1 MGIGSGQTPP
11 RSLARRELLKYGVYS
26 GLAAGLPSSLW
37 LSGCRKQRSR
47 SRPNVVVVLIDTL
60 RPDYL
65 GFYGYKKETAAFLAK
80 IAKKSFVFTRAFSTS
95 SWTAPST
102 TSLFTSKY
110 PHRHGVM
117 EGFFANKIRATALR
131 KTGKAEIF
139 LNRIPKDLTVLPEIF
154 KSMGYATFG
163 MATNLN
169 ISDKI
174 GFDRGFDLFNY
185 KHQAPAE
192 VVYEWVKQSQGRINN
207 SKPFFLYLHPNDV
220 HWPYHKRL
228 PYYTPQQQ
236 QREDL
241 KERYQSEI
249 GYTDEYLGKIFET
262 LNVSGNTIFLVISD
276 HGEEFWDH
284 GGIRHRAKLYR
295 ELTQVVMLLY
305 APLSTMKP
313 RRINVNVS
321 LIDVL
326 PTLVELVNGQPVPDA
341 EGLSLAPLLRTEKS
355 AKALAE
361 RLRDRTLFAHRIMDA
376 RSYQENRWSEDE
388 PEFAHWA
395 AISQNWNLIEWGDSR
410 KELFDHRNDL
420 AEQRNVF
427 LEHPQITS
435 QLLEEIQTFKKLKRT
450 KKSEKISVDLDEKLL
465 ENLKSLGYVE

>member
-220 HWPYHKRL
+220 HWPYHKHYPITHL
-228 PYYTPQQQ
+228 
-236 QREDL
+236 
-241 KERYQSEI
+241 SSSNA
-249 GYTDEYLGKIFET
+249 KI
-262 LNVSGNTIFLVISD
+262 
-276 HGEEFWDH
+276 
-284 GGIRHRAKLYR
+284 
-295 ELTQVVMLLY
+295 
-305 APLSTMKP
+305 
-313 RRINVNVS
+313 
-321 LIDVL
+321 
-326 PTLVELVNGQPVPDA
+326 
-341 EGLSLAPLLRTEKS
+341 
-355 AKALAE
+355 
-361 RLRDRTLFAHRIMDA
+361 
-376 RSYQENRWSEDE
+376 
-388 PEFAHWA
+388 
-395 AISQNWNLIEWGDSR
+395 
-410 KELFDHRNDL
+410 
-420 AEQRNVF
+420 
-427 LEHPQITS
+427 
-435 QLLEEIQTFKKLKRT
+435 
-450 KKSEKISVDLDEKLL
+450 
-465 ENLKSLGYVE
+465 